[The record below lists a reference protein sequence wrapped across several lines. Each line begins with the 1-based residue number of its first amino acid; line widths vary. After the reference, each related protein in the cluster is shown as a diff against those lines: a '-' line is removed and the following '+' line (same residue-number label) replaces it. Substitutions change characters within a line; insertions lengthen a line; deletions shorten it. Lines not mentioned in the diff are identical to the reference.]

1 MTRITEAQ
9 RAEVAAFLKKH
20 TTLTIATVDREAW
33 PQAASVFYTS
43 DEALNVYWV
52 SGEKSRHSQNLERV
66 SRIAVTIHNETWDWR
81 DIHGVQFEGPARRVI
96 DPDETDRAWALF
108 RDKFPF
114 TAEFTDQIARSSFY
128 VLKPQWLRLID
139 NSKYFGHREEFTLP
153 Q

>member
-1 MTRITEAQ
+1 MTRITEVQ
-9 RAEVAAFLKKH
+9 SAEVAAFLKKH

-43 DEALNVYWV
+43 DAALNVYWV

-81 DIHGVQFEGPARRVI
+81 DIHGVQIDGQARRVI

-139 NSKYFGHREEFTLP
+139 NSKYFGHREEYTIP
-153 Q
+153 

>member
-81 DIHGVQFEGPARRVI
+81 DIHGVQIEGQARRVI

-128 VLKPQWLRLID
+128 VLKPQWLRHID

>member
-9 RAEVAAFLKKH
+9 RAEVATFLKKH

-81 DIHGVQFEGPARRVI
+81 DIHGVQIEGPARRVI

-114 TAEFTDQIARSSFY
+114 TSEFTDQIARSSFY

-153 Q
+153 

>member
-1 MTRITEAQ
+1 MTRITETQ

-20 TTLTIATVDREAW
+20 TTLTLATVDREAW

-43 DEALNVYWV
+43 DEALNIYWV

-81 DIHGVQFEGPARRVI
+81 DIHGVQIDGQARRVI

-153 Q
+153 

>member
-1 MTRITEAQ
+1 MTRITDAQ

-43 DEALNVYWV
+43 DDALNLYWV

-66 SRIAVTIHNETWDWR
+66 SRVAVTIHNETWDWR
-81 DIHGVQFEGPARRVI
+81 DIHGVQIDGQARRVI
-96 DPDETDRAWALF
+96 DPDETERAWALF

-128 VLKPQWLRLID
+128 VLKPQWIRLID
-139 NSKYFGHREEFTLP
+139 HSKYFGHREEFTIS
-153 Q
+153 

>member
-1 MTRITEAQ
+1 
-9 RAEVAAFLKKH
+9 V
-20 TTLTIATVDREAW
+20 
-33 PQAASVFYTS
+33 
-43 DEALNVYWV
+43 
-52 SGEKSRHSQNLERV
+52 
-66 SRIAVTIHNETWDWR
+66 AVTIHNETWDWR
-81 DIHGVQFEGPARRVI
+81 DIHGVQIDGQARRVI

-153 Q
+153 

>member
-1 MTRITEAQ
+1 MTRITDAQ

-33 PQAASVFYTS
+33 PQAASVFYAS
-43 DEALNVYWV
+43 DDALQLYWV

-81 DIHGVQFEGPARRVI
+81 DIHGVQIEGQARRVI

-153 Q
+153 

>member
-9 RAEVAAFLKKH
+9 SAEVAAFLKKH

-43 DEALNVYWV
+43 DAALNVYWV

-81 DIHGVQFEGPARRVI
+81 DIHGVQIDGQARRVI

-139 NSKYFGHREEFTLP
+139 NSKYFGHREEYTIP
-153 Q
+153 

>member
-1 MTRITEAQ
+1 MTRITETQ

-20 TTLTIATVDREAW
+20 TTLTLATVDREAW

-81 DIHGVQFEGPARRVI
+81 DIHGVQIDGQARRVI

-153 Q
+153 

>member
-1 MTRITEAQ
+1 MARMTESQ
-9 RAEVAAFLKKH
+9 RAEVATFLKKQS
-20 TTLTIATVDREAW
+20 TLTIATVDREAW
-33 PQAASVFYTS
+33 PQAASLFFVS

-66 SRIAVTIHNETWDWR
+66 NHVAVTIHHETWDWR
-81 DIHGVQFEGPARRVI
+81 DIHGVQIEGTTRRLI

-114 TAEFTDQIARSSFY
+114 TAEFTDQIARSAFY
-128 VLKPQWLRLID
+128 ALSPRWVRLID

-153 Q
+153 

>member
-1 MTRITEAQ
+1 MTRITDAQ

-43 DEALNVYWV
+43 DDALNLYWV

-66 SRIAVTIHNETWDWR
+66 SRVAVTIHNETWDWR
-81 DIHGVQFEGPARRVI
+81 DIHGVQIDGQARRVI

-139 NSKYFGHREEFTLP
+139 NSKYFGHREEYTIP
-153 Q
+153 